1 MSFIKDTKV
10 TLERIRD
17 YGNEMKSL
25 LSRHQVHSI
34 DDLKRVAED
43 PIFRR
48 EVAALWDGILKAEGG
63 KLSLTLILSTIAIAM
78 GGVGIAAGG
87 GAIGLPLLIILA
99 PAGYF
104 AGQELDSEGYTKAV
118 VDKFNQLLEKV
129 HKLDP
134 KQYTGVVADNF
145 KKLLESVHE
154 LDAERHKYTDGM
166 IERLKKLGGK
176 TGETSS

>member
-1 MSFIKDTKV
+1 MGIIKDTAASFA
-10 TLERIRD
+10 RYRG

-34 DDLKRVAED
+34 DDLKRAAEG
-43 PIFRR
+43 PTFRS
-48 EVAALWDGILKAEGG
+48 EVAALWEGILKAEGG
-63 KLSLTLILSTIAIAM
+63 KMSLTLILSTIAIAM

-104 AGQELDSEGYTKAV
+104 AGQELDSEGYTKAI
-118 VDKFNQLLEKV
+118 VDTFNQLLEKL

-134 KQYTGVVADNF
+134 KQYTGVVSDKF
-145 KKLLESVHE
+145 KRLLESVHE
-154 LDAERHKYTDGM
+154 LDAERQKYTDGM
-166 IERLKKLGGK
+166 IGRLKKLQGK
-176 TGETSS
+176 TEEASS